1 MTPEKK
7 KLTQKIAEKLAT
19 ASANL
24 QQTRDKI
31 KQNATKTKQQLA
43 TIKPRLTAKAANA
56 SAKIKTLKPKINI
69 KINHSSK
76 KKTEPE
82 APIPPRVLPKGVK
95 IIDKYPVYEPFSQ
108 IVIVQDPK
116 TGEHKYI
123 LDELQLDPIEQ
134 GIYKRILEIL
144 LAEIESPKEEIE
156 DPRKFFAV
164 EASKIVSKYRIS
176 LGWLPDVSWY
186 KILYHA
192 ERDLVGFGK
201 IDSLMRDPNIEDI
214 SCDGVNKPVYIWHRT
229 FESIETNL
237 QFESDED
244 LDNLVVKLVHM
255 AGKHVSSAFPI
266 VDASLPGKHR
276 LAVAYRREITPFGTA
291 FTIRKFRDDPYSIID
306 LINIGTFTEEMAAYL
321 WICLENHASVMVL
334 GGTAAG
340 KTTALNALGCLIKPG
355 SKIMTIEE
363 TAELNL
369 SHENWVSLI
378 SRQSYGLGGSSVG
391 EVALFD
397 LVKTCMRHRPDLM
410 IVGEVRGQ
418 EAYVLFQA
426 LATGHGGMCTMHA
439 ENVQSAV
446 RRLTQKPMDISPA
459 YIPLMNIVMSVQR
472 VHLVKNGEKRAYRR
486 VLQVNEIEDY
496 EKYVHPFKWDPIKD
510 EQILDLDSSFLLT
523 NISERLGLTRK
534 QLLEEM
540 NRRSEVL
547 RWMRQKNIRSYKEVA
562 TIIAEYYARPK
573 DILEKVTAEVD
584 TLATIR

>member
-1 MTPEKK
+1 MPNQSLKQLKENFKKLQPNKKADTQPKTTNEDQKDTKKGFKLPKLSFKK
-7 KLTQKIAEKLAT
+7 KVPEQELPTV
-19 ASANL
+19 
-24 QQTRDKI
+24 
-31 KQNATKTKQQLA
+31 
-43 TIKPRLTAKAANA
+43 AKA
-56 SAKIKTLKPKINI
+56 
-69 KINHSSK
+69 
-76 KKTEPE
+76 
-82 APIPPRVLPKGVK
+82 LPKGTK
-95 IIDKYPVYEPFSQ
+95 IVDKYSLYEPFAQ
-108 IVIVQDPK
+108 VAIVQDPK
-116 TGEHKYI
+116 TGEYKYI
-123 LDELQLDPIEQ
+123 LDELQLDTFER
-134 GIYKRILEIL
+134 GIYNRVLEIL
-144 LAEIESPKEEIE
+144 LAEIESPKEEIA
-156 DPRKFFAV
+156 DPRKFFAQ
-164 EASKIVSKYRIS
+164 EAKKIVDKYRIS

-201 IDSLMRDPNIEDI
+201 IDPLMRDPNIEDI
-214 SCDGVNKPVYIWHRT
+214 SCDGVNKSLYIWHRT
-229 FESIETNL
+229 FESIETNV
-237 QFESDED
+237 QFENDEG

-255 AGKHVSSAFPI
+255 SGKHVSSAFPI

-321 WICLENHASVMVL
+321 WVCLENRASIMVL

-369 SHENWVSLI
+369 SSENWVSLI
-378 SRQSYGLGGSSVG
+378 ARQSYGLGGSNVG

-472 VHLVKNGEKRAYRR
+472 VHMVKNGEKRAFRR
-486 VLQVNEIEDY
+486 VLSVNEIVDS
-496 EKYVHPFKWDPIKD
+496 EKFMNPFKWDPIKD
-510 EQILDLDSSFLLT
+510 QQIVDLDSSFLFT
-523 NISERLGLTRK
+523 NISERSGITRE
-534 QLLEEM
+534 QLVGEM
-540 NRRSEVL
+540 KRRSDVL
-547 RWMRQKNIRSYKEVA
+547 RWMREQKIRSYKEVA
-562 TIIAEYYARPK
+562 SIIAEYYARPK
-573 DILEKVTAEVD
+573 EFYKKIQGSEEEKAVAVS
-584 TLATIR
+584 